1 MVDQTWFARN
11 LHLYRI
17 LINFS
22 MGGIYRGF
30 PWLPTGISMVF
41 WGVDRHTVWEGNSKC
56 HGRCRTP
63 NHCLGLKHFK
73 LINACVL
80 SWWHCDHLLYLCM
93 CVRMSVCVC
102 VCAWVSV
109 NSCDFSLRVGVFVC
123 DVFSN
128 MSLYTNKFP
137 INVNAT
143 FAPHNSES
151 PPSTRIPSVKWQ
163 KVRGCLQIKFQK
175 HIVLSPHCWTRRR
188 LATN

>member
-1 MVDQTWFARN
+1 MVDQTWFAGN
-11 LHLYRI
+11 LHLY
-17 LINFS
+17 LISPWVAFIGDFLDYRRVFQWFLGGLTGIPYGKATQS
-22 MGGIYRGF
+22 LMGDAE
-30 PWLPTGISMVF
+30 LPTTAWVWNTSNWSIHAFYHGDIV
-41 WGVDRHTVWEGNSKC
+41 TVYCICACMFAWE
-56 HGRCRTP
+56 
-63 NHCLGLKHFK
+63 
-73 LINACVL
+73 
-80 SWWHCDHLLYLCM
+80 
-93 CVRMSVCVC
+93 CVC
-102 VCAWVSV
+102 VRAWVSV

-128 MSLYTNKFP
+128 MSLYTNKIP

-151 PPSTRIPSVKWQ
+151 PPNTRIPSVKWQ